1 MYVYNEP
8 LNLNEETTV
17 ADLALGKKIKTLRKE
32 KGYTLQEL
40 AELIGS
46 GKSYIWEIENR
57 GLKRPSAEKLAL
69 IANALDVTTDFLINS
84 EQTAL
89 SEDEDKEILYRKMG
103 RLTKDDQDKIMDMI
117 EAWGKKK

>member
-1 MYVYNEP
+1 MYVYNEL

-17 ADLALGKKIKTLRKE
+17 TDLALGQKIKTLRKE
-32 KGYTLQEL
+32 KGYTLQQL
-40 AELIGS
+40 AEKIGS

-57 GLKRPSAEKLAL
+57 GLKRPSAEKLAS
-69 IANALDVTTDFLINS
+69 IANALDVTTDFLINN
-84 EQTAL
+84 EQTEL

-103 RLTKDDQDKIMDMI
+103 RLTKDDQDKIMEMI